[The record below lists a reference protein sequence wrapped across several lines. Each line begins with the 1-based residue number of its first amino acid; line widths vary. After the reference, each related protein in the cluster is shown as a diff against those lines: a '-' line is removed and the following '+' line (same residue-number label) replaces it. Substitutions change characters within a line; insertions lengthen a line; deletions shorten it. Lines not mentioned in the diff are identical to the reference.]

1 MVKVMPVTVDLVAV
15 KLVVLMEIDFGTVQ
29 SFKWCDNCTTGDK

>member
-1 MVKVMPVTVDLVAV
+1 MVEIMPVTVDLVAV

-29 SFKWCDNCTTGDK
+29 SFK